1 METRRRRASALVKWP
16 ESTISILPAFV
27 YGDAMIVQQKIQ
39 KLKLECLE
47 MIKKISIL
55 AAAVGFAVAAS
66 GAFAAYPEK
75 PVSVIV
81 PFAAGGPTDVV
92 ARSLAQAMGIQ
103 LKGSMIIENV
113 GGAGGTIGAGKVAR
127 AQGDGYTLLFHHIGM
142 ATAPSLYRKL
152 DFKPL
157 EDFIPIGAVVDVPM
171 TIIAKPTM
179 AQTNAKDLIAFVR
192 AHKDKI
198 NLANAGVGSASHLC
212 GLLLQSAMKTDLTTV
227 PFSGTGPAMTALLGG
242 NVDLMCDQTT
252 NTSGQI
258 KGGKVKAYAVTSK
271 NKLANFP
278 ELPPL
283 ASELPGF
290 EVGVWHI
297 LYAPKNTPA
306 DVVSKLQSALQAA
319 INDPG
324 FAAKMKEL
332 GAEIMS
338 TDRQTSTGA
347 RAMLQAEISKWSPI
361 IQAAKAYAD

>member
-1 METRRRRASALVKWP
+1 
-16 ESTISILPAFV
+16 
-27 YGDAMIVQQKIQ
+27 MIR
-39 KLKLECLE
+39 
-47 MIKKISIL
+47 KISML
-55 AAAVGFAVAAS
+55 TATLGV
-66 GAFAAYPEK
+66 AFAATSAFATYPDK
-75 PVSVIV
+75 PISVVV

-92 ARSLAQAMGIQ
+92 ARSLAQALGTQ
-103 LKGSMIIENV
+103 LKGSMIVENV

-127 AQGDGYTLLFHHIGM
+127 AAGDGYTLLFHHIGM
-142 ATAPSLYRKL
+142 STAPSLYRKL

-179 AQTNAKDLIAFVR
+179 AQANAKDLLAFVR
-192 AHKDKI
+192 ANKDKI

-212 GLLLQSAMKTDLTTV
+212 GLLLQNAMKTELTTV

-271 NKLANFP
+271 AKLANFP

-297 LYAPKNTPA
+297 LYAPKNTPS
-306 DVVSKLQSALQAA
+306 DVVTKLQSSLQAA
-319 INDPG
+319 VKDPG
-324 FAAKMKEL
+324 FVAKMKDL
-332 GAEIMS
+332 GAEIMPA
-338 TDRQTSTGA
+338 DRQTSAGA
-347 RAMLQAEISKWSPI
+347 KALLAAEITKWSPI

>member
-1 METRRRRASALVKWP
+1 
-16 ESTISILPAFV
+16 
-27 YGDAMIVQQKIQ
+27 MIR
-39 KLKLECLE
+39 
-47 MIKKISIL
+47 KISML
-55 AAAVGFAVAAS
+55 AATIGIIVATT
-66 GAFAAYPEK
+66 GAFAAYPDK
-75 PVSVIV
+75 PISVVV

-92 ARSLAQAMGIQ
+92 ARSLAQAMGTQ
-103 LKGSMIIENV
+103 LKGSMIVENV

-127 AQGDGYTLLFHHIGM
+127 APGDGYMLLFHHIGM
-142 ATAPSLYRKL
+142 STAPALYRKL

-171 TIIAKPTM
+171 TIIAKPSM
-179 AQTNAKDLIAFVR
+179 AQANAKDLLAFVR
-192 AHKDKI
+192 ANKETI

-212 GLLLQSAMKTDLTTV
+212 GLLLQNAMKTDLTTV

-271 NKLANFP
+271 TKLANFP

-283 ASELPGF
+283 GAELPGF

-306 DVVSKLQSALQAA
+306 DVVTKLQSSLQAA
-319 INDPG
+319 IKDPS
-324 FAAKMKEL
+324 FAAKMKDL
-332 GAEIMS
+332 GAEIMP
-338 TDRQTSTGA
+338 TDRQTSAGA
-347 RAMLQAEISKWSPI
+347 KALLTSEIAKWSPI
-361 IQAAKAYAD
+361 IQSAKAYAD

>member
-1 METRRRRASALVKWP
+1 
-16 ESTISILPAFV
+16 
-27 YGDAMIVQQKIQ
+27 
-39 KLKLECLE
+39 
-47 MIKKISIL
+47 MIKKISML
-55 AAAVGFAVAAS
+55 AAAVSFAVSATA
-66 GAFAAYPEK
+66 AFATYPEK
-75 PVSVIV
+75 PISVVV

-92 ARSLAQAMGIQ
+92 ARSLAQVMGTQ
-103 LKGSMIIENV
+103 LKGSMIVENV

-127 AQGDGYTLLFHHIGM
+127 ASGDGYTLLFHHIGM
-142 ATAPSLYRKL
+142 STAPALYRKL

-179 AQTNAKDLIAFVR
+179 AQTNAKDLITFVR
-192 AHKDKI
+192 TNKDKI

-212 GLLLQSAMKTDLTTV
+212 GLLLQNAMKTDLTTV

-271 NKLANFP
+271 GKLANFP
-278 ELPPL
+278 DLPPL
-283 ASELPGF
+283 GVELPGF

-306 DVVSKLQSALQAA
+306 DVVTKLQSSLQAA
-319 INDPG
+319 MKDPS
-324 FAAKMKEL
+324 FVAKMKDL
-332 GAEIMS
+332 GAEIMPA
-338 TDRQTSTGA
+338 DRQTSAGA
-347 RAMLQAEISKWSPI
+347 KALLTAEIAKWSPI

>member
-1 METRRRRASALVKWP
+1 
-16 ESTISILPAFV
+16 
-27 YGDAMIVQQKIQ
+27 MIR
-39 KLKLECLE
+39 
-47 MIKKISIL
+47 KISML
-55 AAAVGFAVAAS
+55 TATLGV
-66 GAFAAYPEK
+66 AFAATSAFATYPDK
-75 PVSVIV
+75 PISVVV

-92 ARSLAQAMGIQ
+92 ARSLAQAMGTQ
-103 LKGSMIIENV
+103 LKGSMIVENV

-127 AQGDGYTLLFHHIGM
+127 AAGDGYTLLFHHIGM
-142 ATAPSLYRKL
+142 STAPSLYRKL

-179 AQTNAKDLIAFVR
+179 AQANAKDLLAFVR
-192 AHKDKI
+192 ANKDKI

-212 GLLLQSAMKTDLTTV
+212 GLLLQNAMKTELTTV

-271 NKLANFP
+271 AKLANFP

-297 LYAPKNTPA
+297 LYAPKNTPS
-306 DVVSKLQSALQAA
+306 DVVTKLQSSLQAA
-319 INDPG
+319 VKDPG
-324 FAAKMKEL
+324 FVAKMKDL
-332 GAEIMS
+332 GAEIMPA
-338 TDRQTSTGA
+338 DRQTSAGA
-347 RAMLQAEISKWSPI
+347 KALLAAEITKWSPI